1 MATQDT
7 TIVTIQPNP
16 VLPPF
21 AIVVHV
27 NTHIS
32 QCKSNRSHLTLQ
44 KKMLFVKLH

>member
-32 QCKSNRSHLTLQ
+32 QCKSDRSHQ